1 MSPGSHKVP
10 PGRFVLLIAAILVLG
25 AMLFLFPLPNKT
37 DQLQAAKTA
46 MLGDGLGIVGN
57 SVASHVS
64 NCDTDQRPLATMVAM
79 TANRTE
85 SNLGFPGQSLDQ
97 AINLAALAVAN
108 PKIEKVVVLVS
119 LAQFEYNR
127 RQDLRSDMFFRLTA
141 GDYRINDIW
150 ARLRR
155 LEPITSGFVRQEDP
169 FTYGGKSYP
178 DYNGVKQRYMLPER
192 EAMRCPETLGQD
204 RAFIEALYW
213 NYYLREPL
221 DSSYMVD
228 LTTLA
233 GRSRAETKPIL
244 FVLMPIDLQDVTDL
258 NPALAAA
265 IRTRRD
271 LLLDMSREASLP
283 MLDLSESLPAS
294 SFADRWCGCGHLV
307 DSGRRALSARV
318 ATAVEAA
325 R

>member
-1 MSPGSHKVP
+1 MSPGTHEVSSRK
-10 PGRFVLLIAAILVLG
+10 FALLTVVILVLG
-25 AMLFLFPLPNKT
+25 AVLFLFPLPNNA
-37 DQLQAAKTA
+37 DQMHAAKTA
-46 MLGDGLGIVGN
+46 MLGGGLAIVGN

-64 NCDTDQRPLATMVAM
+64 NCDTDQRPLSTMVAM
-79 TANRTE
+79 ATRRAE
-85 SNLGFPGQSLDQ
+85 SDLGFPGQSLDQ
-97 AINLAALAVAN
+97 EINFAALAVAN
-108 PKIEKVVVLVS
+108 PRIEKVVVLVS
-119 LAQFEYNR
+119 LAQFEYRR

-141 GDYRINDIW
+141 GDYQVNDIG

-169 FTYGGKSYP
+169 FSYGGKSYP

-221 DSSYMVD
+221 DSAYIAD

-233 GRSRAETKPIL
+233 GKSRVAAKPVL

-271 LLLDMSREASLP
+271 QFLDMSRKAGLP
-283 MLDLSESLPAS
+283 ILDLSESLPAS
-294 SFADRWCGCGHLV
+294 AFADRWCGCGHLV
-307 DSGRRALSARV
+307 ESGRQALSARI
-318 ATAVEAA
+318 ATAAEVT